1 MRDGVHC
8 GSPSANH
15 HEAGAGR
22 RTERKQVMTSITER
36 MPEAEAIEKAR
47 NGDVTGY
54 ESLYHLH
61 RHRVYSL
68 CLRFTGNAS
77 DAEDLAQEVFLQ
89 VYRKISTFRGDAKFG
104 SWLHRVA
111 VNLALMRFRRR
122 RPREVSLNV
131 PETLKPDPM
140 QSQLCDQ
147 SSTSSFLVERVA
159 LGRALGSLSKAKRSV
174 VLLHDVNG
182 FTHGEVARRLGL
194 AAGTSKS
201 QLHKAHVELRDILGP
216 REAPRNLNSSQPG
229 RAATGLQGRR
239 PGPQTSSFNSS
250 AANLQGLL

>member
-1 MRDGVHC
+1 
-8 GSPSANH
+8 
-15 HEAGAGR
+15 
-22 RTERKQVMTSITER
+22 MTGNEWTMSRIE

-61 RHRVYSL
+61 RSRVYSL

-104 SWLHRVA
+104 SWLYRVV
-111 VNLALMRFRRR
+111 VNLSLMHFRRR
-122 RPREVSLNV
+122 RPREVSLNTSR
-131 PETLKPDPM
+131 TLSADPL
-140 QSQLCDQ
+140 QSQLRDE
-147 SSTSSFLVERVA
+147 SWTNSFLVERVA
-159 LGRALGSLSKAKRSV
+159 LGRALGSLSKARRSV

-182 FTHGEVARRLGL
+182 FTHGEVGRRLGL

-201 QLHKAHVELRDILGP
+201 QLHKAHVELRGILG
-216 REAPRNLNSSQPG
+216 RGAASRNLGS
-229 RAATGLQGRR
+229 
-239 PGPQTSSFNSS
+239 
-250 AANLQGLL
+250 

>member
-1 MRDGVHC
+1 MSGT
-8 GSPSANH
+8 A
-15 HEAGAGR
+15 
-22 RTERKQVMTSITER
+22 

-47 NGDVTGY
+47 NGDVAGY

-61 RHRVYSL
+61 RRRVYSL
-68 CLRFTGNAS
+68 CLRFTGNVS

-122 RPREVSLNV
+122 RPREVSLNI
-131 PETLKPDPM
+131 PQTLKPGPLP
-140 QSQLCDQ
+140 SPLRDQ
-147 SSTSSFLVERVA
+147 FCTRSFLVERVA
-159 LGRALGSLSKAKRSV
+159 LGRALESLSKARRSV

-182 FTHGEVARRLGL
+182 FTHGEVGERLGV

-201 QLHKAHVELRDILGP
+201 QLHKAHVELRGILGHKG
-216 REAPRNLNSSQPG
+216 A
-229 RAATGLQGRR
+229 
-239 PGPQTSSFNSS
+239 
-250 AANLQGLL
+250 

>member
-1 MRDGVHC
+1 M
-8 GSPSANH
+8 SNPA
-15 HEAGAGR
+15 
-22 RTERKQVMTSITER
+22 

-61 RHRVYSL
+61 RSRVYSL
-68 CLRFTGNAS
+68 CLRFTGNVS
-77 DAEDLAQEVFLQ
+77 DAEDLVQEVFLQ

-122 RPREVSLNV
+122 RPREVSLHV
-131 PETLKPDPM
+131 SQTLKPDPM
-140 QSQLCDQ
+140 QARSRDQ
-147 SSTSSFLVERVA
+147 FWTSPLLVERVA
-159 LGRALGSLSKAKRSV
+159 LGRALGSLSKARRDV

-182 FTHGEVARRLGL
+182 FTHGEVGQRLGL

-201 QLHKAHVELRDILGP
+201 QLHKAHLELRGLLGS
-216 REAPRNLNSSQPG
+216 RAAPRNLSS
-229 RAATGLQGRR
+229 
-239 PGPQTSSFNSS
+239 
-250 AANLQGLL
+250 

>member
-1 MRDGVHC
+1 
-8 GSPSANH
+8 
-15 HEAGAGR
+15 
-22 RTERKQVMTSITER
+22 VMTSVTER

-61 RHRVYSL
+61 RNRVYSL
-68 CLRFTGNAS
+68 CLRFTGNVS

-89 VYRKISTFRGDAKFG
+89 VYRKISTFRGEAKFG

-131 PETLKPDPM
+131 PETLTPDPM
-140 QSQLCDQ
+140 QSQLRDQ
-147 SSTSSFLVERVA
+147 FSTNSFLVERVA
-159 LGRALGSLSKAKRSV
+159 LGLALGSLSKAKRTV

-182 FTHGEVARRLGL
+182 LTHGEVGRRLGL

-201 QLHKAHVELRDILGP
+201 QLHKAHVELRDILGR
-216 REAPRNLNSSQPG
+216 REAPRNL
-229 RAATGLQGRR
+229 
-239 PGPQTSSFNSS
+239 TS
-250 AANLQGLL
+250 